1 MERAVTE
8 AAGKSPVK
16 TQPEP
21 TPERTV
27 PQATSLN
34 GALKGVSSSLL
45 EKVNTFYVSV
55 LYFDC

>member
-8 AAGKSPVK
+8 AASKSPVK

-21 TPERTV
+21 TPQCTV

-34 GALKGVSSSLL
+34 AALKGVSSSLL
-45 EKVNTFYVSV
+45 EKVNTFYVLV
-55 LYFDC
+55 NQ